1 MYYQLILHRLG
12 KFHGG
17 SHRLFVFPD
26 KCNELKGL
34 PELKSALNID
44 MERKFGFRPSPLRAI
59 ELRDS
64 QDEIIL
70 QINDLI
76 LGAICYQK
84 NKRYLD
90 KSAGQAKANLAG
102 YVLGLGLS
110 TLEHLDQDTPFH
122 VKNFTVSNLKSAH
135 LKGSTNLA

>member
-1 MYYQLILHRLG
+1 
-12 KFHGG
+12 
-17 SHRLFVFPD
+17 VFPD

-44 MERKFGFRPSPLRAI
+44 MKRKFGFLSSPLKAI

-84 NKRYLD
+84 NRRYSE
-90 KSAGQAKANLAG
+90 KGAGQAKANLA
-102 YVLGLGLS
+102 VLCAW
-110 TLEHLDQDTPFH
+110 TERP
-122 VKNFTVSNLKSAH
+122 
-135 LKGSTNLA
+135 